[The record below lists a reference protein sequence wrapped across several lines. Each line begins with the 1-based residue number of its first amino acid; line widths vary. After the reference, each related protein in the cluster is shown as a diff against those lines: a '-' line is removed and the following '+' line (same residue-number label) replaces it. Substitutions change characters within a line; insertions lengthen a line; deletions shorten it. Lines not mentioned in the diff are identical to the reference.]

1 MTDTGTSEY
10 DCSQHG
16 SSFAGRW
23 WLVTAAG
30 ALAVLMTA
38 FESNG
43 RSALAAGEMEESSV
57 RSSLQMIRSKI
68 DLYSI
73 QHNGLLPGQTA
84 NYRHTSAEAF
94 IRALTQ
100 KTDINGR
107 ADVAGAFGP
116 YMERIAPNHFAA
128 DSAAT
133 KVVVLSDPVVGR
145 GSVGEYGWA
154 FNEATCDFYA
164 CDSTAHAGL

>member
-1 MTDTGTSEY
+1 MTDAETSEY

-16 SSFAGRW
+16 LSLARSGR
-23 WLVTAAG
+23 LVIVTAGLA
-30 ALAVLMTA
+30 ALLITCK
-38 FESNG
+38 SNG

-94 IRALTQ
+94 IQALTQ
-100 KTDINGR
+100 KTDIDGR